1 MKRSIITAIM
11 PGFILWL
18 VIGALPINAQD
29 RETVPVSL
37 EKISESVYQLKGGRG
52 SNGGFIIGDNG
63 VLVVDSKMDEVSV
76 RQCLELIGQVTGKP
90 VLYLVN
96 THSDGD
102 HIMGNRYFPSS
113 VTFVAHENCR
123 NDFFKENF
131 GRESDWGEPGNLP
144 FVPSV
149 TFTEQLSL
157 WLGAVPVELL
167 YFGPGHTTGDIV
179 VYVPGE
185 KVAFIGDLYF
195 SDRPQL
201 IHSNKNGDSF
211 AYVRTIDRMLESIG
225 AETFLS
231 GHSDPAART
240 DLENHV
246 QQMVARQEKVRKLIA
261 EGNDLE
267 ETLARFQENEARL
280 VTSIYHEITAE

>member
-1 MKRSIITAIM
+1 MY
-11 PGFILWL
+11 GFLF
-18 VIGALPINAQD
+18 VALTSNAQE

-37 EKISESVYQLKGGRG
+37 EKISESTYLLKGGRG
-52 SNGGFIIGDNG
+52 SNGGFIVGDES

-76 RQCLELIGQVTGKP
+76 RQCLELIGQATDKP
-90 VLYLVN
+90 VRYVVN

-102 HIMGNRYFPSS
+102 HIMGNRYFPDP

-123 NDFFKENF
+123 KDFFKENF

-157 WLGAVPVELL
+157 WLGVEPVELL

-195 SDRPQL
+195 TDRPQL
-201 IHSNKNGDSF
+201 IHSNKEGNSF
-211 AYVRTIDRMLESIG
+211 AYVRTMERMLESID
-225 AETFLS
+225 AEIFLS
-231 GHSDPAART
+231 GHSEPAART
-240 DLENHV
+240 DLEKHV
-246 QQMVARQEKVRKLIA
+246 QQMVARQEKVRHLV
-261 EGNDLE
+261 EQGNNLE
-267 ETLARFQENEARL
+267 ETLAGFQQNEARL
-280 VTSIYHEITAE
+280 VTSIFQEIKAE